1 MSEFSRDWP
10 SVNTLAAPLVDRLV
24 LNADELALQIS
35 RRNNGCVVVDAG
47 IESPGSYEAGRRI
60 AEICMAGLGEVT
72 IESESNIDCVRQSVR
87 ISTDEPILSCL
98 GSQYAGWSLDY
109 RNGRPFRALGSG
121 PARALA
127 VKEPLFQHLGYLDK
141 YHRTC
146 MVIETSEFPPD
157 GLIESVSAD
166 CGIETEN
173 LTLILTPT
181 GSYAGVTQI
190 AARVVEVALHKAH
203 VLEFDLS
210 AIQKASGST
219 PISPPTA
226 DSLTAMGRTNDSI
239 LFAGV
244 VSLQVSCGPESAQA
258 LANELPSSNS
268 RDYGMPFAEKFAEY
282 DYDFFQID
290 PMLFSPAKVAVFDT
304 KSEQEFTAGNI
315 NLDLLRKSF
324 SEGS

>member
-10 SVNTLAAPLVDRLV
+10 SVNSLAAPLVDRLV
-24 LNADELALQIS
+24 LNADELGLQIS

-72 IESESNIDCVRQSVR
+72 IESESNIDCVQQSVR

-141 YHRTC
+141 FHRTC

-157 GLIESVSAD
+157 GFIENVSAD
-166 CGIETEN
+166 CAVETEN

-203 VLEFDLS
+203 ALEFDLS
-210 AIQKASGST
+210 AVQKASGST
-219 PISPPTA
+219 PISPPTE

-258 LANELPSSNS
+258 LANDLPSSNS

-282 DYDFFQID
+282 EYDFFQID

-304 KSEQEFTAGNI
+304 QSEQEFTAGKI

-324 SEGS
+324 YEG